1 MVLVWVRNEQWWFFI
16 SKTVLSSSKIPKL
29 IFLITWGSKS
39 SKFLLLYDVNWPEKF
54 NHDNELVAKNLT
66 GVVLADFRK
75 KNSFWGPYLPSYYF
89 SLVLLTFLRQDASS
103 KHPYDYILN
112 HDFLTQKL
120 VKLVVNQKNHHNRLN
135 HSFLH
140 EGSSSIFLF
149 DEYSKS

>member
-75 KNSFWGPYLPSYYF
+75 KRPILATP
-89 SLVLLTFLRQDASS
+89 L
-103 KHPYDYILN
+103 ILN
-112 HDFLTQKL
+112 YCSHAPLNFQGASFNYTYNYIFDHCFLTKKL
-120 VKLVVNQKNHHNRLN
+120 QNRSILKNFLTNVLVTRFRIRVHIL
-135 HSFLH
+135 SFYY
-140 EGSSSIFLF
+140 
-149 DEYSKS
+149 DEYS